1 MKNKN
6 YGHFTQYERDR
17 LQAMLEGGHKQK
29 DIAEVLNRDPGSIS
43 REIKRNRRRKHK
55 NGRTYY
61 CRYQATIAGNKSY
74 VRRKYSKYQGKK
86 INENNELKKNIIAGL
101 KDFCNPDEISG
112 RMKEENLPFYASK
125 TAIYE
130 WLYSE
135 WGQRYCRYLP
145 SKQYAKK
152 KRRKYPKGKRQMIP
166 NRVGIEMRPME
177 INSNL
182 VYGHCEAD
190 TIVSGKKTGSKAAL
204 AVVCQRKG
212 QYLSLRKIPSM
223 KPRAFKNSVLDIKK
237 TQIILSF
244 TMDNGLENREHEQF
258 EAPTYFCDPYSS
270 WQKGK
275 VENINRMIRRFFP
288 KGCDINDYSNEY
300 VKMVEDILNNKPRK
314 SLGYKT
320 PMEIML
326 ENNLLIKK
334 TEAQKIALRG

>member
-6 YGHFTQYERDR
+6 YGHFTQHERDR
-17 LQAMLEGGHKQK
+17 LQAMLEGGCKQK

-43 REIKRNRRRKHK
+43 REIKRNRRRRHK

-61 CRYQATIAGNKSY
+61 GRYQATIAGNKSY

-86 INENNELKKNIIAGL
+86 INENKELEKYIIAGL
-101 KDFCNPDEISG
+101 KGFCNPDEISG
-112 RMKEENLPFYASK
+112 RMKIDRLPFYASK

-145 SKQYAKK
+145 SKQYNPK
-152 KRRKYPKGKRQMIP
+152 KRRKHPKGKRQIIP
-166 NRVGIEMRPME
+166 NRTGIEMRPME
-177 INSNL
+177 INDNN

-204 AVVCQRKG
+204 TVVRQRKG
-212 QYLSLRKIPSM
+212 QYLGLRKIPSM
-223 KPRAFKNSVLDIKK
+223 KPKVFKKSILDIKK
-237 TQIILSF
+237 TQIALSF

-258 EAPTYFCDPYSS
+258 GVPTYFCDAYSS
-270 WQKGK
+270 WQKGR

-288 KGCDINDYSNEY
+288 KGCDINDYSDEY
-300 VKMVEDILNNKPRK
+300 VRMVEDILNNKPRK

-320 PMEIML
+320 PREIML